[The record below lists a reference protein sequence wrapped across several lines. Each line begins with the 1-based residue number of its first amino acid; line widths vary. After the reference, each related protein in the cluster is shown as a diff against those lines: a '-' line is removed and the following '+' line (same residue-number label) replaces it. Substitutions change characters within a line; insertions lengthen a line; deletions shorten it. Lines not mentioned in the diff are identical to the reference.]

1 MKQTAVYGEI
11 LASSSRLDIDNYDQT
26 DEKNNHDESEDVPTA
41 NKRSRAKTVI
51 QKKNKNTP
59 KEQLADNLFTVEILD
74 ENNSVQATIDNDGE
88 RT

>member
-1 MKQTAVYGEI
+1 M
-11 LASSSRLDIDNYDQT
+11 
-26 DEKNNHDESEDVPTA
+26 
-41 NKRSRAKTVI
+41 TVI

-74 ENNSVQATIDNDGE
+74 ENNNVQATIDNDGE